1 MKRFIIAGSL
11 LLLFT
16 AAVGLWPSRPP
27 ASTMSVTVSFDGCT
41 NDPAGARFATFR
53 VTNRSEVTVWR
64 WSGCRIEGQPQ
75 PLVRS
80 MVSIGPSVCLASG
93 ESEVV
98 ALLAPTNQRPW
109 RVTLFCAHNDWRRR
123 LYTVTGGSRGLPA
136 SWRPAFRCLATSEWI
151 DRCRCSLTEPSN
163 RRRAGLSIKLNLER
177 KIFPLPET

>member
-1 MKRFIIAGSL
+1 MRRFIIAGSV

-16 AAVGLWPSRPP
+16 AAAVLGASRPP
-27 ASTMSVTVSFDGCT
+27 ASPMSVTLSFSGYS
-41 NDPAGARFATFR
+41 NDAAGARFATFR
-53 VTNRSEVTVWR
+53 VANRSEVRAWR

-136 SWRPAFRCLATSEWI
+136 SWRPAFRCLATSEGI
-151 DRCRCSLTEPSN
+151 EQ
-163 RRRAGLSIKLNLER
+163 
-177 KIFPLPET
+177 